1 MKKLSVYSR
10 LSRKAGAKIY
20 PNSSPD
26 VHLHKADRII
36 PVRQEYAGAAA
47 ATAGRIAVEVERQ
60 TLRSMTYKRLYPW
73 VLALSVL
80 CLLPPF
86 ASMGVDMFHAKQ
98 AQAEMQRQ
106 QKQQLEE
113 MNRRQQER
121 INRLRSGI
129 Y

>member
-1 MKKLSVYSR
+1 MAEFSGVP
-10 LSRKAGAKIY
+10 AY
-20 PNSSPD
+20 PP
-26 VHLHKADRII
+26 
-36 PVRQEYAGAAA
+36 
-47 ATAGRIAVEVERQ
+47 
-60 TLRSMTYKRLYPW
+60 
-73 VLALSVL
+73 
-80 CLLPPF
+80 
-86 ASMGVDMFHAKQ
+86 DMFHAKQ